1 MVQCMT
7 SPAKSVVFR
16 FDLATLNE
24 RFETATPQ
32 EILAWAI
39 KNIPQGLVQ
48 TSAFSLLVTTDM
60 LYRDLRPEPP
70 VPVLFLDT
78 LHHFQDTLDTVDR
91 AKARYNLDLRVYRAK
106 GVNSREEFAAR
117 YGANLWEWDV
127 SQFHYLTKVEPL
139 QRALKEIGVTAWITG
154 RRREQS
160 ANREQ
165 MPILERDTEGR
176 LKINPLANWT
186 RKDVWNYTLKHNVP
200 YNPLHDKGYTSIGD
214 EPLTTPVRPGEHERA
229 GRWRG
234 TAKTECGIHV

>member
-7 SPAKSVVFR
+7 SPAKSVVSR

-78 LHHFQDTLDTVDR
+78 LHHFRTPSTL
-91 AKARYNLDLRVYRAK
+91 
-106 GVNSREEFAAR
+106 
-117 YGANLWEWDV
+117 
-127 SQFHYLTKVEPL
+127 
-139 QRALKEIGVTAWITG
+139 
-154 RRREQS
+154 
-160 ANREQ
+160 
-165 MPILERDTEGR
+165 
-176 LKINPLANWT
+176 
-186 RKDVWNYTLKHNVP
+186 
-200 YNPLHDKGYTSIGD
+200 
-214 EPLTTPVRPGEHERA
+214 
-229 GRWRG
+229 
-234 TAKTECGIHV
+234 